1 MTEEIKEFLHKV
13 SDKITEIE
21 DMAVD
26 YGFANSFAS
35 CVVIGVVSENE
46 DGLGVLNSVYSICID
61 SDEEMSRMVEIIED
75 NYNKVRDNSTDKSS
89 VIKGVFDIDINLN

>member
-21 DMAVD
+21 DMAAEC
-26 YGFANSFAS
+26 GFASNFAS
-35 CVVIGVVSENE
+35 CIVIGVVSENE
-46 DGLGVLNSVYSICID
+46 DGLSILNSVYSICID

-75 NYNKVRDNSTDKSS
+75 NYNNVRDNSSDKSS
-89 VIKGVFDIDINLN
+89 AICSIFDIDINLN